1 MGKAV
6 ATPASQ
12 WKGKIQVEGVPL
24 PLPSE
29 NTALVRQ
36 ITPQAFLSSGLIP
49 DPLRPIIQ
57 TAINSK
63 QGLRP
68 KDTKKML
75 DDPKLLG
82 AAMELMDR
90 TICYVVVEPE
100 IVMPPACNECGEYAN
115 VEAHTR
121 TSPKYDHRYS
131 EGERNPEFLY
141 ADQVDLMDKQ
151 FVFQW
156 CMGGVKE
163 LEPFRKELAATVGD
177 VQAGQGV
184 QDPTE

>member
-1 MGKAV
+1 MGKSV

-12 WKGKIQVEGVPL
+12 WKGKVKVEGSPL

-29 NTALVRQ
+29 NVALVRQ
-36 ITPQAFLSSGLIP
+36 ISPQAFLASGLIP
-49 DPLRPIIQ
+49 DPLRPIVT

-68 KDTKKML
+68 KDTKKMM

-90 TICYVVVEPE
+90 TVCYVVVEPE
-100 IVMPPACNECGEYAN
+100 IVMPPKCTECGEYAN
-115 VEAHTR
+115 NETHNRESANFG
-121 TSPKYDHRYS
+121 HRYN
-131 EGERNPEFLY
+131 EGPRDPNLLY

-151 FVFQW
+151 FVFQY
-156 CMGGVKE
+156 CMGGVKD
-163 LEPFRKELAATVGD
+163 LEPFREELATTVGGL
-177 VQAGQGV
+177 QAGQGV
-184 QDPTE
+184 QDPAK

>member
-1 MGKAV
+1 MGKSV

-12 WKGKIQVEGVPL
+12 WKGKVQVEGAPL

-68 KDTKKML
+68 RDTKKMM

-82 AAMELMDR
+82 SAMELMDR
-90 TICYVVVEPE
+90 TICYVVIEPE
-100 IVMPPACNECGEYAN
+100 IVMPPKCTECGEYAN
-115 VEAHTR
+115 TEEHNR
-121 TSPKYDHRYS
+121 QSGKYTHRYN
-131 EGERNPEFLY
+131 EGKRDPELLY

-151 FVFQW
+151 FVFQYA
-156 CMGGVKE
+156 MGGVKE
-163 LEPFRKELAATVGD
+163 LEPFRSELDATVGGLQD
-177 VQAGQGV
+177 QQGV
-184 QDPTE
+184 QDTPE